1 MAKLGINQELEVL
14 FNRVLNKPE
23 NEGKAHYFGACAF
36 TFRNVKKVVRVQD
49 GPGIDC
55 QYSIVEQDRLYF
67 SIASIPGEQRFWLTL
82 DGDFKDLRD
91 VIGRLYGEEKKMFR
105 DGLTKYLRVLDL
117 NEKLE
122 SNLPSSSI
130 KPIRKI

>member
-23 NEGKAHYFGACAF
+23 HEGKAHYFGACAF

-49 GPGIDC
+49 GNCIDRP
-55 QYSIVEQDRLYF
+55 YSIVEQDRLYF
-67 SIASIPGEQRFWLTL
+67 SIASTPVGGWICPTL
-82 DGDFKDLRD
+82 DGDFKDIPD
-91 VIGRLYGEEKKMFR
+91 VIGRIYGKEKKMFR
-105 DGLTKYLRVLDL
+105 DGLTKYLRMLEL

-122 SNLPSSSI
+122 SSLPSSN
-130 KPIRKI
+130 KPVRKI